1 MRRLRALGDAAST
14 RVDAREA
21 LVRHS
26 ENVVKG
32 GASLSPPRLGR
43 YNRHV
48 DPTRPRKRTERSI
61 GASEKSD
68 DDESHNV
75 DGAALGKT
83 LGTTDED
90 GLSRLQLGGGDD
102 AQTRRKTTPRRARG
116 EIVFRTR
123 ATKPTNHR
131 STRGET
137 SRRVSRRACLRGRAR
152 CGSAR
157 RRLSRLRLVAHAAA
171 VVTPATTTATFER
184 RVGFVVVPTSREP
197 EPLPSRRRYPP
208 VVLRSVLV
216 PRARLRVPLEHR
228 VRVPR
233 PRRAKKPDWILP
245 RPPSQRKHR
254 RAQ

>member
-26 ENVVKG
+26 ENAVKG
-32 GASLSPPRLGR
+32 GACLSPPRLGR

-48 DPTRPRKRTERSI
+48 DPTRPRKRSERSI

-137 SRRVSRRACLRGRAR
+137 SRRVSRRACLRGRALR
-152 CGSAR
+152 LGSASSFVFRLCRSRGGCRHLRR
-157 RRLSRLRLVAHAAA
+157 RRLPLLISRAHRGRDGP
-171 VVTPATTTATFER
+171 VGRER
-184 RVGFVVVPTSREP
+184 RR
-197 EPLPSRRRYPP
+197 
-208 VVLRSVLV
+208 
-216 PRARLRVPLEHR
+216 
-228 VRVPR
+228 
-233 PRRAKKPDWILP
+233 
-245 RPPSQRKHR
+245 
-254 RAQ
+254 

>member
-26 ENVVKG
+26 ENAVKG
-32 GASLSPPRLGR
+32 GACLSPPRLGR

-48 DPTRPRKRTERSI
+48 DPTRPRKRSERSI

-102 AQTRRKTTPRRARG
+102 DKRGGRRRRG
-116 EIVFRTR
+116 EPVEKLSSERAQRSPQITDPHAAKRLDGCLAARAFAGARAAARLGVVFL
-123 ATKPTNHR
+123 
-131 STRGET
+131 
-137 SRRVSRRACLRGRAR
+137 VSVSPLT
-152 CGSAR
+152 
-157 RRLSRLRLVAHAAA
+157 RRLSSP
-171 VVTPATTTATFER
+171 PA
-184 RVGFVVVPTSREP
+184 PTSPSAHLARTSR
-197 EPLPSRRRYPP
+197 SRRT
-208 VVLRSVLV
+208 
-216 PRARLRVPLEHR
+216 
-228 VRVPR
+228 
-233 PRRAKKPDWILP
+233 RRA
-245 RPPSQRKHR
+245 
-254 RAQ
+254 

>member
-26 ENVVKG
+26 ENAVKG
-32 GASLSPPRLGR
+32 GACLSPPRLGR

-48 DPTRPRKRTERSI
+48 DPTRPRERSERSI

-116 EIVFRTR
+116 EIVLER
-123 ATKPTNHR
+123 AQR
-131 STRGET
+131 SPQITDPHAAKRLDGCLAA
-137 SRRVSRRACLRGRAR
+137 RAFAGARAAARLGVVFLVSVSSLT
-152 CGSAR
+152 
-157 RRLSRLRLVAHAAA
+157 RRLLSR
-171 VVTPATTTATFER
+171 PR
-184 RVGFVVVPTSREP
+184 RPPPPSSDASVWSSCPTSRT
-197 EPLPSRRRYPP
+197 
-208 VVLRSVLV
+208 
-216 PRARLRVPLEHR
+216 
-228 VRVPR
+228 
-233 PRRAKKPDWILP
+233 
-245 RPPSQRKHR
+245 
-254 RAQ
+254 

>member
-26 ENVVKG
+26 ENAVKG
-32 GASLSPPRLGR
+32 GACLSPPRLGR

-48 DPTRPRKRTERSI
+48 DPTRPRKRSERSI

-157 RRLSRLRLVAHAAA
+157 RRLSRFRLVAHAAA
-171 VVTPATTTATFER
+171 VVTSGADVSLSSSRAHIAVATDPSGVSGGDDDR
-184 RVGFVVVPTSREP
+184 SSSRNARARSFACSTD
-197 EPLPSRRRYPP
+197 PSR
-208 VVLRSVLV
+208 SD
-216 PRARLRVPLEHR
+216 ASD
-228 VRVPR
+228 
-233 PRRAKKPDWILP
+233 AKT
-245 RPPSQRKHR
+245 SKHR
-254 RAQ
+254 DCSTSASP

>member
-68 DDESHNV
+68 DDESHNAN
-75 DGAALGKT
+75 GAALGKT

-102 AQTRRKTTPRRARG
+102 AQTRRKTTRRRANQLLFQNARN
-116 EIVFRTR
+116 EAHKSPIHTR
-123 ATKPTNHR
+123 RNV
-131 STRGET
+131 STGVSPRVPSRARALRLGLASSFSFP
-137 SRRVSRRACLRGRAR
+137 SRRSRGGCRHLR
-152 CGSAR
+152 R
-157 RRLSRLRLVAHAAA
+157 RRLPLLISRAHRGRDGP
-171 VVTPATTTATFER
+171 VGRER
-184 RVGFVVVPTSREP
+184 R
-197 EPLPSRRRYPP
+197 RR
-208 VVLRSVLV
+208 
-216 PRARLRVPLEHR
+216 
-228 VRVPR
+228 
-233 PRRAKKPDWILP
+233 
-245 RPPSQRKHR
+245 
-254 RAQ
+254 